1 MAEKNSNLYEFTKG
15 IIKQNPTL
23 VTLLGMCP
31 TLAVTTMAKNG
42 IGMGLATT
50 FVLVCS
56 NFVISL
62 LKNVIPKAVRLPCFI
77 VIIAGFVTLIEF
89 LMKGYIPELYSAL
102 GVFLSLIT
110 VNCIILGRAEAFA
123 SKNKIFPS
131 ILDGLGMGLGFTLS
145 LTILGAF
152 RELLGAG
159 TIFGKTVLAE
169 SFYTPIT
176 IFILAPGAFFVLAC
190 LVAARNKIMNRK
202 VKNGE
207 MEEIPA
213 GCGDCSSCGNTCCSS
228 KSFFDM
234 SVDNKKEETDTA
246 SDEKAENK

>member
-1 MAEKNSNLYEFTKG
+1 MGKCTERLYNG
-15 IIKQNPTL
+15 IVKENPTF
-23 VTLLGMCP
+23 VQMLGMCP
-31 TLAVTTMAKNG
+31 TLAVTSSAING
-42 IGMGLATT
+42 AGMGLTT
-50 FVLVCS
+50 TCILVLS
-56 NFVISL
+56 NVAISL
-62 LKNVIPKAVRLPCFI
+62 LRKVIPDKVRIPAYI
-77 VIIAGFVTLIEF
+77 VIIASFVTVIQF
-89 LMKGYIPELYSAL
+89 LLQAFIPSLNDSLGIYIP
-102 GVFLSLIT
+102 LIV
-110 VNCIILGRAEAFA
+110 VNCIILGRAESYA
-123 SKNKIFPS
+123 SKNKVMPS
-131 ILDGLGMGLGFTLS
+131 LFDGLGMGLGFTLS

-234 SVDNKKEETDTA
+234 SVDNKKEETKTA